1 MLDEYATRYGV
12 VQSDI
17 SGEVRDDM
25 DRLLA
30 GALGWVI
37 GNMGYL
43 DPASAEV
50 PTRTPKVK
58 AILELAQFC
67 QIWARLRPDD
77 DRINEIAAFV
87 RKIWQSPEFPGMVAA
102 KPSLARQYGLI
113 YGGLAPAG
121 ITSGFHKAVLADL
134 AAEGYLAPRGKDS
147 YLRAETRYYADL
159 AGVGHQIESYP
170 ELYASSLLAQ
180 RATALPITRHDAYTI
195 THTVFYLTHFGL
207 RDPGLVRDDR
217 ERAHRIVCELTD
229 YHVQHDE
236 WELAGEFTLAQ
247 FCLGGDPARTSS
259 GVAAIRQVRHVQ
271 LPGGAIP
278 GRSIELRAEEF
289 AAPVDFFRKSYH
301 PTLVAAMMSLI
312 ISSAPRN
319 S

>member
-1 MLDEYATRYGV
+1 MRPHIVGNCFARSRWPESRMDMRVGMGRNWMKPDSPHSKGMTMLDEHATRYGV

-17 SGEVRDDM
+17 SGEARDDI

-37 GNMGYL
+37 SNIGYL

-50 PTRTPKVK
+50 PTETPKVK
-58 AILELAQFC
+58 AILELGQFC
-67 QIWARLRPDD
+67 HIWARLRPDD

-87 RKIWQSPEFPGMVAA
+87 RKMWQLPEFPGLVAA
-102 KPSLARQYGLI
+102 EPRLARQYGLI

-121 ITSGFHKAVLADL
+121 ITSGFHQAVLADL
-134 AAEGYLAPRGKDS
+134 AVEGYLAPRGKDS

-170 ELYASSLLAQ
+170 ELYACSLLAQ
-180 RATALPITRHDAYTI
+180 LATALPITKHDAYTI

-207 RDPGLVRDDR
+207 RDLDLARDER

-236 WELAGEFTLAQ
+236 WELAVECALAQ
-247 FCLGGDPARTSS
+247 
-259 GVAAIRQVRHVQ
+259 
-271 LPGGAIP
+271 
-278 GRSIELRAEEF
+278 
-289 AAPVDFFRKSYH
+289 
-301 PTLVAAMMSLI
+301 
-312 ISSAPRN
+312 
-319 S
+319 